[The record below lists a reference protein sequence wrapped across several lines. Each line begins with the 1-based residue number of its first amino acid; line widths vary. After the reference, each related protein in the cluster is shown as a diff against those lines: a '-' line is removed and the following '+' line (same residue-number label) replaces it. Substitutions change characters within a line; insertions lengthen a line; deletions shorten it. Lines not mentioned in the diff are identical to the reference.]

1 MHFGLNMECDYVQGK
16 TEQDAFNDMFA
27 QVDLAESVGLD
38 SVWVAE
44 RHFSSSDAGQP
55 SIASSP
61 IVLSTAIA
69 ARTQRLRVITGVYV
83 LPLNHPVRIAEEVA
97 TLDYVSQGRF
107 SLGVGRSGFTTAYEG
122 YGYDYG
128 ESRERVQECLDILIK
143 AWTEERFSHTGKYYQ
158 FNDVCVTPKP
168 LQKPYPPIYMAA
180 TTSESFPIAGQNG
193 RHLVVG
199 VRRTSVAQVKESVQQ
214 YRQTWREAGHP
225 GSGDVTLRLP
235 VFVANTIEEATTIP
249 EASTLKYY
257 RRLSDSLTR
266 SVGRA
271 GTAADEDR
279 ARLAEELAHVTYAD
293 LLRDWVVYGT
303 PDEVANRLH
312 GLIEDIDL
320 SGVVLE
326 MNAGGL
332 VGIEDILK
340 SLRLFGEEVAPRLRQ
355 QRRPR

>member
-16 TEQDAFNDMFA
+16 SEQDAFNDMFA
-27 QVDLAESVGLD
+27 QVDLAEEIGLD
-38 SVWVAE
+38 SVWIAE

-69 ARTQRLRVITGVYV
+69 ARTEHLRVVTGVYV

-128 ESRERVQECLDILIK
+128 ESRERVQETLDILIR
-143 AWTEERFSHTGKYYQ
+143 AWTQERFSYAGKYYQ
-158 FNDVCVTPKP
+158 FQDVCVTPKP
-168 LQKPYPPIYMAA
+168 FQKPHPPIYMAA

-199 VRRTSVAQVKESVQQ
+199 VRRTSVDQVKDSVRV
-214 YRQTWREAGHP
+214 YRDTWRRAGHP

-235 VFVANTIEEATTIP
+235 VFVAETREEAEAVP

-279 ARLAEELAHVTYAD
+279 ARLASELAHVTYD
-293 LLRDWVVYGT
+293 TLLRDWVIYGT
-303 PDEVANRLH
+303 PGEVAERLRA
-312 GLIEDIDL
+312 LIDEIDL
-320 SGVVLE
+320 SGVIVE

-332 VGIEDILK
+332 VPIDQILK
-340 SLRLFGEEVAPRLRQ
+340 SLRLFGDVVVPQLRLSM
-355 QRRPR
+355 P

>member
-27 QVDLAESVGLD
+27 QVDLAEDVGLD

-69 ARTQRLRVITGVYV
+69 ARTKRLRVITGVYV

-107 SLGVGRSGFTTAYEG
+107 ALGVGRSGFTTAYEG

-143 AWTEERFSHTGKYYQ
+143 AWTQERFSHAGKYYTLD
-158 FNDVCVTPKP
+158 NVCVTPKP
-168 LQKPYPPIYMAA
+168 LQKPHPPIYMAA
-180 TTSESFPIAGQNG
+180 TTSESFPIAGRNG

-199 VRRTSVAQVKESVQQ
+199 VRRTSVGQVKESVQL
-214 YRQTWREAGHP
+214 YRYTWQEAGHP

-235 VFVANTIEEATTIP
+235 VFVATTREEAEAVP

-257 RRLSDSLTR
+257 RRLADSLTQ
-266 SVGRA
+266 SVNRA

-279 ARLAEELAHVTYAD
+279 ARLAQELSNVTYD
-293 LLRDWVVYGT
+293 RLLRDWVVYGT
-303 PDEVANRLH
+303 PDVVAERLQRI
-312 GLIEDIDL
+312 IEAIDL
-320 SGVVLE
+320 SGVVME

-332 VGIEDILK
+332 VPIGHILQ
-340 SLRLFGEEVAPRLRQ
+340 SLKLFGEGVAPKLR
-355 QRRPR
+355 

>member
-1 MHFGLNMECDYVQGK
+1 MHFGLNMECDYIEGK
-16 TEQDAFNDMFA
+16 TEQDAFNAMFA
-27 QVDLAESVGLD
+27 QVDLSESVGLD
-38 SVWVAE
+38 SVWIAE
-44 RHFSSSDAGQP
+44 RHFASRDAGQP

-61 IVLSTAIA
+61 IVLATAIA
-69 ARTQRLRVITGVYV
+69 VRTQNLRVITGVYV

-143 AWTEERFSHTGKYYQ
+143 AWTHDRFSHRGKYYQ
-158 FNDVCVTPKP
+158 FHDVCVTPKP
-168 LQKPYPPIYMAA
+168 LQKPHPPIYMAA
-180 TTSESFPIAGQNG
+180 TTSESFPLAGRNG
-193 RHLVVG
+193 RNLVVG
-199 VRRTSVAQVKESVQQ
+199 VRRTSVGQVQESVRT

-225 GSGDVTLRLP
+225 GDGDVILRLP
-235 VFVANTIEEATTIP
+235 VFVAETLAEATAVP

-257 RRLSDSLTR
+257 RRLADSLTR
-266 SVGRA
+266 SVGRT
-271 GTAADEDR
+271 GTATDEDR
-279 ARLAEELAHVTYAD
+279 ARLAQELAHVTYDD

-303 PDEVANRLH
+303 PEAVAERLQA
-312 GLIEDIDL
+312 LIEEIDL

-332 VGIEDILK
+332 IPVELILS
-340 SLRLFGEEVAPRLRQ
+340 SLKLFGEQVAPKLR
-355 QRRPR
+355 

>member
-1 MHFGLNMECDYVQGK
+1 MHFGLNMECDYIQGK
-16 TEQDAFNDMFA
+16 SEQDAFDEMFA

-38 SVWVAE
+38 SVWIAE

-61 IVLSTAIA
+61 IVLLTAIA
-69 ARTQRLRVITGVYV
+69 ARTKRLRVISGVYV

-97 TLDYVSQGRF
+97 TLDYISQGRF

-158 FNDVCVTPKP
+158 FNEVCVTPKP

-180 TTSESFPIAGQNG
+180 TTAESFPLAGQN
-193 RHLVVG
+193 RRNLVVG
-199 VRRTSVAQVKESVQQ
+199 VRRTSVAEVKESVRHYQ
-214 YRQTWREAGHP
+214 QTWHDSGHP
-225 GSGDVTLRLP
+225 GTGDVTLRLP
-235 VFVANTIEEATTIP
+235 VFVANTTQEATAVA

-257 RRLSDSLTR
+257 RRLAESLTR

-279 ARLAEELAHVTYAD
+279 ARLAHELSNVTYDD
-293 LLRDWVVYGT
+293 LLRDWVIYGT
-303 PDEVANRLH
+303 PDEVTERLRA
-312 GLIEDIDL
+312 LIEEINL
-320 SGVVLE
+320 SGIVLE

-332 VGIEDILK
+332 IGIGDILK
-340 SLRLFGEEVAPRLRQ
+340 SLKLFGEEVAPRLR
-355 QRRPR
+355 